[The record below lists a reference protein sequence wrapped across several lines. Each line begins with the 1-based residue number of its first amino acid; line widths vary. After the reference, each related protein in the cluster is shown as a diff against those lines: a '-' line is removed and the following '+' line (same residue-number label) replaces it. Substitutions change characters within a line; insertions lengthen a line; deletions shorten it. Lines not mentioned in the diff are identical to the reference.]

1 VIPETPK
8 PKWGPWLILAVGLL
22 IYAGVQGYMTV
33 TPLRHWTLTPEV
45 DDTLTYVLKSQQML
59 ECFKQDCPA
68 LNDLRDQLF
77 SRGDVRADSE
87 AYKQRVLTVSRI
99 FPVYHPL
106 FSALLIG
113 LSKLGMQGNLMEAYR
128 FLWTL
133 APLIFGLAFAYWLA
147 TIFNPAVAGVALIL
161 LAFKVFPDTGL
172 SLLVPSNLT
181 MALAV
186 VLWARVISCRGW
198 APWSLVLG
206 SLVLVTMHLIGVIY
220 AAMAVVLSLFLAAR
234 EYRKRLLLAVGVVA
248 ACIVGALLVAYF
260 VKRPDFVLPPLLPF
274 GGHPFGRI
282 LQGTAQNAL
291 RIIVDNVRLSEG
303 LWGSPAIFCGAVVLG
318 LGTLEPSSR
327 RVVARILLLYG
338 LVLGG
343 FMFYVSSHPGDILFR
358 LWIPLVVLLFG
369 LVAQAI
375 CAAINLSK
383 AWWRERQEAS
393 PDQGSFE
400 LKRFWPLILLAVLLG
415 YSWQMTSRGAEQV
428 QVMATYLRERE
439 PLAFYPSQPKDL
451 LAHAHPGDRV
461 LYTSYMVM
469 DYYLI
474 NGALRLGA
482 VYYKPALQGTWTTSQ
497 WLTRTDL
504 RFAVAFQPTVYH
516 PSFEGKDE
524 ADWWPS
530 MPDFRYSALN
540 RRHGHEPLAREG
552 KIPAAFYRYLDIKA
566 TTKNSPKTLRLAID
580 NPQEARVIEIAPLDP
595 EGKPLDQYRQVL
607 DVPAHHSGWLTID
620 LAKLPPEAP
629 IRLTFPYDS
638 DELQISGLTFGEDR
652 LHWPWAQKALLSF
665 QPRNDCN
672 GPVTVSFDPAALLPQ
687 QLRGRPITVM
697 DDRGSSVL
705 LKLEK

>member
-1 VIPETPK
+1 MIPEKSRST
-8 PKWGPWLILAVGLL
+8 WGPWLLFGVGLL
-22 IYAGVQGYMTV
+22 IYVGVQGYMMV
-33 TPLRHWTLTPEV
+33 TPLRHWTLTPEI

-59 ECFKQDCPA
+59 ECFQQNCPA

-77 SRGDVRADSE
+77 SRGDVSANSE
-87 AYKQRVLTVSRI
+87 AFKQRVLTVSRV

-128 FLWTL
+128 FLWSL
-133 APLIFGLAFAYWLA
+133 APLIFGVAFAYWLA
-147 TIFNPAVAGVALIL
+147 TMFNPAVAGVALML
-161 LAFKVFPDTGL
+161 LAFKVYPDTGL

-186 VLWARVISCRGW
+186 VLWARIISSRGW

-206 SLVLVTMHLIGVIY
+206 TLVLVTMHLIGVIY
-220 AAMAVVLSLFLAAR
+220 AAMAVALSLLLADQ
-234 EYRKRLLLAVGVVA
+234 EHRKRLLLAVGAVA
-248 ACIVGALLVAYF
+248 VFLAGALLVARL
-260 VKRPDFVLPPLLPF
+260 VKRPDFVLPPLLPS
-274 GGHPFGRI
+274 GGHPLLKIF
-282 LQGTAQNAL
+282 QGTAANAL
-291 RIIVDNVRLSEG
+291 RVIVDNVRLSDG

-318 LGTLEPSSR
+318 WLVLKPASR
-327 RVVARILLLYG
+327 RVVARMLLIYG

-343 FMFYVSSHPGDILFR
+343 FMFYASNHPADILFR

-375 CAAINLSK
+375 CFGVDASK
-383 AWWRERQEAS
+383 GRWRDQRQAP
-393 PDQGSFE
+393 PDQGSFD

-415 YSWQMTSRGAEQV
+415 YSGQMIARGAEQV
-428 QVMATYLRERE
+428 QVMATYLREKE
-439 PLAFYPSQPKDL
+439 PLVFYPSQPKDL

-482 VYYKPALQGTWTTSQ
+482 VYYNPALQGTWTTSR
-497 WLTRTDL
+497 WLVRPDL

-524 ADWWPS
+524 SDWWPS
-530 MPDFRYSALN
+530 MPDFRYSLLN
-540 RRHGHEPLAREG
+540 RRRGHEPLAREG
-552 KIPAAFYRYLDIKA
+552 KIPAALYHYVDVKA
-566 TTKNSPKTLRLAID
+566 TTPNAPKTLRLNID
-580 NPQEARVIEIAPLDP
+580 NPQGSRVIDIVPLDQ

-607 DVPAHHSGWLTID
+607 DVPAHHSGWLTVD
-620 LAKLPPEAP
+620 LTKLPVGAA
-629 IRLTFPYDS
+629 IRLVFPHDS
-638 DELQISGLTFGEDR
+638 GKLQISGLTFGEDR
-652 LHWPWAQKALLSF
+652 LHWPWSQKALMSF
-665 QPRNDCN
+665 QYRNECN
-672 GPVTVSFDPAALLPQ
+672 GPITVSFDPAALLPQ
-687 QLRGRPITVM
+687 QLRGRQITVM

-705 LKLEK
+705 MKLQK